1 MKIAIVNDSHFG
13 ARSDSQIFLDYFTDF
28 FREQFFPY
36 LKENKIDTVIHLG
49 DLMDRRK
56 FVNFNTLSAVRN
68 EFMEPLLRNDITVH
82 CILGNHDTFYKNTN
96 DLNSVN
102 ELFGDRY
109 SNFFIYQEPTDLEFD
124 GVKIGMVP
132 WVNSENREG
141 TLGYLKNTKSN
152 IICGHFELNG
162 YEVMRGLPFDGG
174 MSDECLRR
182 FDMVLSGHFHS
193 RSVQNNVTYLGTQY
207 QITFSDLN
215 DRKGFH
221 VFDTETREL
230 EFVENPRKKFFK
242 ISYDDSKD
250 FDISK
255 FPFKEYKNAYVK
267 LFVDNKTKPYL
278 FDRFLD
284 NLYDVPVSNVTVV
297 EDYGSEDETEEDVDL
312 SLDTVSIIS
321 NEVNDMKELNEEQ
334 KTKLKLMIRDLYMES
349 LTV

>member
-1 MKIAIVNDSHFG
+1 MKIAIINDTHWG

-36 LKENKIDTVIHLG
+36 LKENNIDTVLHLG

-56 FVNFNTLSAVRN
+56 FVNFNTLNIVRN
-68 EFMEPLLRNDITVH
+68 EFMEPLLHAGVSVH

-109 SNFFIYQEPTDLEFD
+109 SNFLIYQNPIDLEFD
-124 GVKIGMVP
+124 GVKIGIVP
-132 WVNSENREG
+132 WVNSENRDG
-141 TLGYLKNTKSN
+141 TLEYLKNTKSN

-182 FDMVLSGHFHS
+182 FDMVLSGHFHT

-221 VFDTETREL
+221 VFDTETRDL
-230 EFVENPRKKFFK
+230 EFIENPRKKFFK
-242 ISYDDSKD
+242 ISYDDSEG
-250 FDISK
+250 FDISQ

-297 EDYGSEDETEEDVDL
+297 EDYGGEDELEEDVDL

-321 NEVNDMKELNEEQ
+321 NEVNDMKELNVEQ
-334 KTKLKLMIRDLYMES
+334 KTKLKLMIRDLYLES

>member
-1 MKIAIVNDSHFG
+1 MKLAIINDSHWG
-13 ARSDSQIFLDYFTDF
+13 ARSDSQIFLEYFTDF

-36 LKENKIDTVIHLG
+36 LKENNIDTVIHLG

-56 FVNFNTLSAVRN
+56 FVNFNTLNVVRN
-68 EFMEPLLRNDITVH
+68 EFMEPLLLGNISVH

-96 DLNSVN
+96 DLNSIN

-109 SNFFIYQEPTDLEFD
+109 SKFFIYQSPTDLEFD
-124 GVKIGMVP
+124 GVAIGMVP
-132 WVNSENREG
+132 WVNTENREG
-141 TLGYLKNTKSN
+141 TLEYLKNTKSN
-152 IICGHFELNG
+152 IIFGHFELNG

-193 RSVQNNVTYLGTQY
+193 KSNQNNVTYLGTQY

-221 VFDTETREL
+221 VFDTDTREL
-230 EFVENPRKKFFK
+230 EFIENPRKKFFK
-242 ISYDDSKD
+242 ISYDDSKE
-250 FDISK
+250 FDVSN
-255 FPFKEYKNAYVK
+255 FPYNEYKNAYIK

-297 EDYGSEDETEEDVDL
+297 EDYGSTDLEDEDVDL

-321 NEVNDMKELNEEQ
+321 NEINDIGELDLDQ
-334 KTKLKLMIRDLYMES
+334 KTKLKLMVRDLYMES
-349 LTV
+349 LSI